1 MSTQAQFQKLD
12 SSSACRGH
20 LSDAEFQ
27 YLEDFMEYIPFI
39 VVARTW
45 GEKVNNIIKQ
55 KWTKVKVSHSMLSPT
70 DTLAR
75 YLPCPPLVQNV
86 GENLGVDTEEEIAGI
101 LQHMLLKEMFRLIQ
115 QLPDKPE
122 DEKKDEDVVE
132 DKEKDE
138 LKAEDAEEED
148 INIKEEFIKILT
160 GGFPQEANLKLVSPG
175 ITPGEDP
182 TVIEITK
189 PFASSVK
196 LDD

>member
-1 MSTQAQFQKLD
+1 
-12 SSSACRGH
+12 
-20 LSDAEFQ
+20 
-27 YLEDFMEYIPFI
+27 MEYIPFI

-55 KWTKVKVSHSMLSPT
+55 KWSRMKVSHSMLSPT

-86 GENLGVDTEEEIAGI
+86 GGNLGVDTEEEIAGI
-101 LQHMLLKEMFRLIQ
+101 LQHMLLKEMFKLIQ
-115 QLPDKPE
+115 QLPDAKPE

-138 LKAEDAEEED
+138 LKAEDAENED
-148 INIKEEFIKILT
+148 THINVKEEFMKMLS
-160 GGFPQEANLKLVSPG
+160 GGFPQEATLSLVAPG

-182 TVIEITK
+182 TVVEITK